1 MDHVRLSSM
10 SLGLVLSLQG
20 QGSRASLMEAEA
32 PHGRLVPASRGPALP
47 LESALPSA
55 LAPDP
60 QPGSCPPALP
70 SALTVRSLGRVEL
83 LDGVVEADADGGEA
97 HLALQAGHQP
107 VVGAAGALVAHH
119 GENGAQ
125 HPAVLGA
132 PGRLVLPLDLRD
144 TPCSKELSGGG
155 RGWTSD
161 QRDRRVASQ

>member
-1 MDHVRLSSM
+1 MGVWCQPPAAQLC
-10 SLGLVLSLQG
+10 LLSLPCPL
-20 QGSRASLMEAEA
+20 AWPLTHSLD
-32 PHGRLVPASRGPALP
+32 PA
-47 LESALPSA
+47 
-55 LAPDP
+55 
-60 QPGSCPPALP
+60 PPALP

-107 VVGAAGALVAHH
+107 VVEAAGALVAHH